1 MLLALYFYRK
11 ENSYSCGMT
20 HGLHKD
26 VFGLEI
32 SASTPYAFMLQ
43 FILDLCFNLHTTHE
57 CFILHK
63 YFYVADLSCIESFL
77 FGEISKKL

>member
-1 MLLALYFYRK
+1 M
-11 ENSYSCGMT
+11 
-20 HGLHKD
+20 D

-77 FGEISKKL
+77 FGEISKKLWPYALLFMLSHTIYILV